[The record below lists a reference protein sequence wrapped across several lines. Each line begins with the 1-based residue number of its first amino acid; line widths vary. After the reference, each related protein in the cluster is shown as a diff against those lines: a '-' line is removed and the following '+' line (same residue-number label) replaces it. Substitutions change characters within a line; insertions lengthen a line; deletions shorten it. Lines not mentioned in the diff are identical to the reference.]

1 MDGWSLVIVTSVMSH
16 DQVKGKEVGAHKSF
30 LAAAHSAFDKMFFGL
45 EAGAGLNRVKV
56 SC

>member
-30 LAAAHSAFDKMFFGL
+30 LAAALSAFDKMFFGL